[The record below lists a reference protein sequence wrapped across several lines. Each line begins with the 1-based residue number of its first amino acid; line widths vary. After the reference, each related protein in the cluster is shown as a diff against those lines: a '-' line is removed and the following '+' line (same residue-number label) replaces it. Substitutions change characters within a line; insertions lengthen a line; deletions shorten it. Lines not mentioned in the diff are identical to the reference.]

1 MKHLR
6 RVNLVHTLQA
16 VCFFIS
22 SFAGFNIQTIYSK
35 EKIELLKINVFPAN
49 ASLFF
54 LYEAR
59 LDQIL
64 KEKSREPFAIIYKK
78 FS

>member
-1 MKHLR
+1 MSL
-6 RVNLVHTLQA
+6 
-16 VCFFIS
+16 
-22 SFAGFNIQTIYSK
+22 
-35 EKIELLKINVFPAN
+35 FPAN

-64 KEKSREPFAIIYKK
+64 KEKSREPLAIIYNK
-78 FS
+78 FSSFAKNKCEHQSLFPKGAEFQITFLQFNKVTAFET